1 MKAST
6 RLGAGAI
13 ALVIATALPGVAQA
27 IRPAPPPEKQA
38 PPPQAGASV
47 DQLLEV
53 LHGTGSADARNA
65 AVAELTKL
73 GDDAVPALKKFMKR
87 KRATSVAARRA
98 VLVRIGASIPDK
110 NGKFHNPGRTTSAQR
125 KKDDEVDWLAEL
137 LALDPKD
144 AAVADVVA
152 DVGVIRALAGMHNVD
167 AGDLI
172 FRVAFS
178 DDTMIYRDECGRQM
192 RKMAPYSIPAL
203 VRRAAIAKK
212 YSSARRYA
220 TYQLERMDLE
230 SPKKAVRSAA
240 GDERLEATL
249 LWTYGDA
256 GYREAVAEVLAH
268 TNDESPA
275 IRAAARKGWNA
286 YITGKAPEPPKRK
299 LSLPGNKHTE
309 KEQPLYL
316 NYKELAD
323 IELRNTY
330 EQVLGEKPKRR
341 AKLKE
346 MTKALFDHYDQ
357 ERAAAAGKLVDVAL
371 KKADDGDLAGAVADL
386 DQLLAQEETTDRGPK
401 VAAVYFRR
409 AGELE
414 KAKEWRAAARAYGKA
429 QALDPQGDNATDALA
444 GHYYTLAQAVKAEGG
459 DASELLAKAAAL
471 QPKAKSGGSSHPGRT
486 MPGDDGDS
494 PTWMLYVGGAG
505 ALAALLL
512 LVLGL
517 RMRRHSAA

>member
-6 RLGAGAI
+6 RLRAGAI
-13 ALVIATALPGVAQA
+13 ALVIATALPGIAQA
-27 IRPAPPPEKQA
+27 IRPAPPAKKDDS
-38 PPPQAGASV
+38 PPQARSV
-47 DQLLEV
+47 EQLLDV
-53 LHGTGSADARNA
+53 LHGSGSAGERDA
-65 AVAELTKL
+65 AVAELTRQ
-73 GDDAVPALKKFMKR
+73 GDAAVPVLKKFMQR

-110 NGKFHNPGRTTSAQR
+110 NGKFHNPGRSTSDQR

-137 LALDPKD
+137 LALDAKNT
-144 AAVADVVA
+144 AVADVVA
-152 DVGVIRALAGMHNVD
+152 DVGVVRALAGMTSVD

-178 DDTMIYRDECGRQM
+178 GDTMIYRDECGRQL
-192 RKMAPYSIPAL
+192 RKMAPYSLPAL
-203 VRRAAIAKK
+203 IRRAAIAKK

-220 TYQLERMDLE
+220 SYQLERMDLE
-230 SPKKAVRSAA
+230 SPKKAMRASA

-256 GYREAVAEVLAH
+256 GFRQAVAEVLTH

-286 YITGKAPEPPKRK
+286 YITGKPPEAPKRK
-299 LSLPGNKHTE
+299 LSLPGNRTTE

-323 IELRNTY
+323 IELRRTY
-330 EQVLGEKPKRR
+330 EEELGEKPRRR

-346 MTKALFDHYDQ
+346 MTKALFDHWDQ
-357 ERAAAAGKLVDVAL
+357 ERTAAAGKLVDAAL
-371 KKADDGDLAGAVADL
+371 QKADGGDLAGAVADL
-386 DQLLAQEETTDRGPK
+386 DQLLATEETTDRGPK
-401 VAAVYFRR
+401 VAAVYFRQ

-414 KAKEWRAAARAYGKA
+414 KAKQWRAAARAYSKA
-429 QALDPQGDNATDALA
+429 QALDPRGENATDALA

-459 DASELLAKAAAL
+459 DARALLAKAAAL
-471 QPKAKSGGSSHPGRT
+471 QPKANSNGSHPGRA
-486 MPGDDGDS
+486 MPGDDSGS
-494 PTWMLYVGGAG
+494 PTWMLYAG
-505 ALAALLL
+505 AAGVAAALLL

-517 RMRRHSAA
+517 RMRRQSAA

>member
-6 RLGAGAI
+6 RLRAGAI
-13 ALVIATALPGVAQA
+13 ALVIAMALPGVARA
-27 IRPAPPPEKQA
+27 IRPAPPAEKQA
-38 PPPQAGASV
+38 PPPQASSV

-73 GDDAVPALKKFMKR
+73 GNDAVPALKKFMNR
-87 KRATSVAARRA
+87 KRATDVAARRA

-110 NGKFHNPGRTTSAQR
+110 SGKFHNPGRSTSDQR

-137 LALDPKD
+137 LALDARKP
-144 AAVADVVA
+144 AVADVVA
-152 DVGVIRALAGMHNVD
+152 DVAVVRALAGMPSVN

-178 DDTMIYRDECGRQM
+178 DDTMIYRDECGRQL
-192 RKMAPYSIPAL
+192 RKMAPYSLPAL
-203 VRRAAIAKK
+203 IRRASITRK

-230 SPKKAVRSAA
+230 SPKKAVRSSA

-256 GYREAVAEVLAH
+256 GFRQAVAEVLAH
-268 TNDESPA
+268 TNDDSPA

-286 YITGKAPEPPKRK
+286 YITGTPPEAPKRK
-299 LSLPGNKHTE
+299 LSLPGGKTTD

-330 EQVLGEKPKRR
+330 EQVLGEAPKRR

-346 MTKALFDHYDQ
+346 MTKALFDHWDQ
-357 ERAAAAGKLVDVAL
+357 ERAAAAGKLVNVAL
-371 KKADDGDLAGAVADL
+371 QKADGGDLAGAVHDL
-386 DQLLAQEETTDRGPK
+386 DQILAQEETTDRGPK

-429 QALDPQGDNATDALA
+429 QALDPKGDNATDAMA
-444 GHYYTLAQAVKAEGG
+444 GHYYTLAQAVKSEGG
-459 DASELLAKAAAL
+459 DATALLAKAAAL
-471 QPKAKSGGSSHPGRT
+471 QPKAKSGGNSHPGRA
-486 MPGDDGDS
+486 MPGDDGGS
-494 PTWMLYVGGAG
+494 PTWMLYAGAAG